1 MRIGKSYVLRLFG
14 VVAILLSTL
23 SCTKQKSLTDKEL
36 AMVFRDAFLSNAYT
50 TNHGIKLD
58 SLRLYEPIFQKYG
71 YTTADVQHTIGSFST
86 RKSARLSDVVEDAIA
101 MLEGVGKELD
111 YQVSILDTIDQIAI
125 RRTVKSIYQDSLIEM
140 RSLRD
145 SSKFILT
152 FDNLEPGSY
161 DLKFNY
167 LIDSLD
173 KTAGNYQTISWGED
187 QQDTLKKR
195 KQTRRKSAILQR
207 NKVSTYSNIIAVD
220 TTANR
225 VVIHLLSLPEDRGNG
240 TPYATIKNLTINT
253 RPTKAKARDSIFQ
266 ELFTVRIFDDELLF
280 PKERAEDSL

>member
-1 MRIGKSYVLRLFG
+1 MRIGKSYILQLFG
-14 VVAILLSTL
+14 VVAILLLAL

-36 AMVFRDAFLSNAYT
+36 ALIFRDAFLSNAYT

-101 MLEGVGKELD
+101 MLESAGKELD

-125 RRTVKSIYQDSLIEM
+125 RRTVKSMYQDSLIEM

-145 SSKFILT
+145 TSKFILT

-161 DLKFNY
+161 DVKYTY

-173 KTAGNYQTISWGED
+173 KTAGNYQTISWGENKN
-187 QQDTLKKR
+187 DTLKKR
-195 KQTRRKSAILQR
+195 KQIRRKSAILQR
-207 NKVSTYSNIIAVD
+207 NTVSTYSNIIAVD
-220 TTANR
+220 STANR
-225 VVIHLLSLPEDRGNG
+225 AVIRLLSLPEDRGNG
-240 TPYATIKNLTINT
+240 APYATIKNLTIST
-253 RPTKAKARDSIFQ
+253 RPTKSNARDSIFQ

-280 PKERAEDSL
+280 SKQKAKDSL